1 MANQMIRQHFGWS
14 KVVMKVNVTF
24 LTLASMPVYV
34 VQIRVCFPLNYSNK
48 FWLNVL
54 MDTMNKSRIWY
65 DLQSIHFCFD
75 IVEQVHICRTVT
87 NLHTE
92 KFANATL
99 LYTLIP

>member
-1 MANQMIRQHFGWS
+1 
-14 KVVMKVNVTF
+14 MKVNVTF

-34 VQIRVCFPLNYSNK
+34 VKIRVCFPLNYSNK
-48 FWLNVL
+48 VWLNVL
-54 MDTMNKSRIWY
+54 MDKMNKILKKCIRY

-75 IVEQVHICRTVT
+75 IVEQVQICRTVT